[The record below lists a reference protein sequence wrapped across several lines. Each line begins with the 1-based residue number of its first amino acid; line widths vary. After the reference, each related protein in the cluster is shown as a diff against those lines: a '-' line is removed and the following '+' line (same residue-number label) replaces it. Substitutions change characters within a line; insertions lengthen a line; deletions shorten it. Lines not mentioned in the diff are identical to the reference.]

1 MKLLIRQRWWWNVST
16 SSTTFTPLCCCLL
29 AHTRLGTGYLFPA
42 APVARLPLPTT
53 TQPQEEQLTL
63 NITDTQL
70 SHNLLLPAAKCVN
83 HNFAWCNAE
92 IIMNSVSNFAHKK
105 VQRYSS
111 IIVSHFTYNLKL
123 LRNCYL
129 SVSMQVFWTVMCNSM
144 VIRYSTGY
152 SYYAHNNVTAY
163 WKHNKETTL
172 LIRWIWYTEGFLTFV
187 SRDWRKPYS
196 CSLSGSNSRFVLHR
210 IVVVSNLCSYKQAWN
225 KVFQLQLSAIT
236 PHRSYLKDRNKY

>member
-42 APVARLPLPTT
+42 APVARLPLPTA

-70 SHNLLLPAAKCVN
+70 SHNLMPAAKCVN

-105 VQRYSS
+105 VQRYSQYHCKS
-111 IIVSHFTYNLKL
+111 LYIQFEAAAKL
-123 LRNCYL
+123 LSVCFHASILNC
-129 SVSMQVFWTVMCNSM
+129 
-144 VIRYSTGY
+144 
-152 SYYAHNNVTAY
+152 NVQFNGNTIQY
-163 WKHNKETTL
+163 RVQL
-172 LIRWIWYTEGFLTFV
+172 L
-187 SRDWRKPYS
+187 
-196 CSLSGSNSRFVLHR
+196 CSLTITWLHIGNIIR
-210 IVVVSNLCSYKQAWN
+210 RQPCWYDESDTLKVSLR
-225 KVFQLQLSAIT
+225 L
-236 PHRSYLKDRNKY
+236 

>member
-1 MKLLIRQRWWWNVST
+1 MKLSIRQQWWWNVST

-92 IIMNSVSNFAHKK
+92 MIINSVSNFAHKK
-105 VQRYSS
+105 VQRYSQYHCKS
-111 IIVSHFTYNLKL
+111 LYIQFEAAAKL
-123 LRNCYL
+123 LSVCFHASILNCNVQFDGNTINTVQGTVIMLTITWLHIGNIIRRQPCWYDESDTL
-129 SVSMQVFWTVMCNSM
+129 KVSL
-144 VIRYSTGY
+144 R
-152 SYYAHNNVTAY
+152 
-163 WKHNKETTL
+163 L
-172 LIRWIWYTEGFLTFV
+172 
-187 SRDWRKPYS
+187 
-196 CSLSGSNSRFVLHR
+196 
-210 IVVVSNLCSYKQAWN
+210 
-225 KVFQLQLSAIT
+225 
-236 PHRSYLKDRNKY
+236 

>member
-1 MKLLIRQRWWWNVST
+1 MST

-105 VQRYSS
+105 VQRYSQYHCKS
-111 IIVSHFTYNLKL
+111 LTQSLKL
-123 LRNCYL
+123 MRNCYL
-129 SVSMQVFWTVMCNSM
+129 SVSMQVQGHSV
-144 VIRYSTGY
+144 R
-152 SYYAHNNVTAY
+152 
-163 WKHNKETTL
+163 
-172 LIRWIWYTEGFLTFV
+172 TFSV
-187 SRDWRKPYS
+187 RG
-196 CSLSGSNSRFVLHR
+196 L
-210 IVVVSNLCSYKQAWN
+210 
-225 KVFQLQLSAIT
+225 
-236 PHRSYLKDRNKY
+236 